1 MARRGRAVK
10 LIAGCMIVVGAG
22 LLLYTGY
29 KVWDPFAGARQHAA
43 QEALTRSWGARPAL
57 QGPVAA
63 TATRVAPVKPAT
75 TAKPAALARPAT
87 PAKPAAPALCVVP
100 SQNIP
105 VGQMFAFIQIPAFGP
120 AWKFTVIQGTT
131 LTQLATGPGHILG
144 TALPS
149 QAGDAGIAAHD
160 VTAGNAFL
168 HLDSLRTGDAIVITT
183 KECVTTYRVYR
194 QPYRVLYTDVGV
206 LNPVGSE
213 HTLTLVTCWPTNVL
227 SFVTH
232 RTIVQAA
239 QISSVRR

>member
-1 MARRGRAVK
+1 MRRAVAC
-10 LIAGCMIVVGAG
+10 LCLLAAAGV
-22 LLLYTGY
+22 LLWSGY
-29 KVWDPFAGARQHAA
+29 RVWDPFAGARQHTA
-43 QEALTRSWGARPAL
+43 QIALAKSWGSSSAL
-57 QGPVAA
+57 PVPVAS
-63 TATRVAPVKPAT
+63 KPT
-75 TAKPAALARPAT
+75 
-87 PAKPAAPALCVVP
+87 APALCVAP
-100 SQNIP
+100 RQNVP

>member
-1 MARRGRAVK
+1 MAKRRRAVK
-10 LIAGCMIVVGAG
+10 LIAGCMIVVGAS

-57 QGPVAA
+57 PGPVTA
-63 TATRVAPVKPAT
+63 TAKPPAP
-75 TAKPAALARPAT
+75 AKPAAT
-87 PAKPAAPALCVVP
+87 AKPAAPALCVVP

-105 VGQMFAFIQIPAFGP
+105 VGQVFATIQIPAFGP
-120 AWKFTVIQGTT
+120 TWKFTVIQGTT

-149 QAGDAGIAAHD
+149 QAGDVGIGAHD
-160 VTAGNAFL
+160 VTAGNPFL
-168 HLDSLRTGDAIVITT
+168 HLDGLRTGNTIVITT

-213 HTLTLVTCWPTNVL
+213 HTLTLVTCWPTDVL
-227 SFVTH
+227 YFVTH

-239 QISSVRR
+239 EISSVRR

>member
-10 LIAGCMIVVGAG
+10 LIAGCMIVTGAG

-57 QGPVAA
+57 PGPAAAVSA
-63 TATRVAPVKPAT
+63 TAAKSATTAGPAGMARPTGTAQPAT
-75 TAKPAALARPAT
+75 TAF
-87 PAKPAAPALCVVP
+87 CVVP
-100 SQNIP
+100 KQDIP
-105 VGQMFAFIQIPAFGP
+105 VGQVFAIIQIPAFGP

-144 TALPS
+144 TALPG
-149 QAGDAGIAAHD
+149 QAGDAGIGAHD
-160 VTAGNAFL
+160 VTAGNPFL
-168 HLDSLRTGDAIVITT
+168 HLDSLRTGDTVVITT

-194 QPYRVLYTDVGV
+194 QPYRVLYTDVAV
-206 LNPVGSE
+206 LDPVGSE
-213 HTLTLVTCWPTNVL
+213 HTLTLVTCWPTDVL

-239 QISSVRR
+239 EISSSIRR